1 MNQQQTI
8 KAGSTGT
15 VIMYLAVFAGII
27 LRFAAPDLKPFSPQE
42 ASFAGMLAGK
52 NFLEAL
58 FTSVAVSPQ
67 PPLFNILTWIVTSIL
82 GISEFSM
89 RLLPAMFGTAAIF
102 VVQKMTR
109 SFYSERVSILA
120 VSLFSL
126 NPFLISISRSCSF
139 ASLFLLISL
148 LMVYYFMLSVKYNSF
163 VMGPFIFWS
172 IAAIY
177 THHNAL
183 LLLAVLNAV
192 LFLRYREE
200 IRINL
205 WIRSQIYILLSWLPL
220 CVYLFKGISAG
231 VYPWENPS
239 MLPLFFY
246 REMLL
251 GPVLGF
257 NIVTIMFL
265 LAVSFFLLVGI
276 VTLRSIKEKRM
287 TDIMT
292 IIAAMLP
299 VIPWI
304 EEIIR
309 KQPYGPQVMALSG
322 ALILILIAVGASH
335 LSRDGTVLF
344 SVITVVFYAW
354 AAFVY
359 FYQPAGAADVRKAYT
374 EVSSQYRD
382 RDIVFNTD
390 PENYIPFQFYNAHM
404 NGKNI
409 PDILLAPVPEF
420 KGNKT
425 IRKMWR
431 VIKNF
436 LLEKTGTDVYAGYD
450 RNIIPED
457 MIENEIAGASR
468 VWLLCSAGDTGAET
482 DKPWVKRHFREVS
495 RKTSGGINIILL
507 EKTYK

>member
-1 MNQQQTI
+1 MNQQQPI

-15 VIMYLAVFAGII
+15 AIMYLAVFAGIV
-27 LRFAAPDLKPFSPQE
+27 LRFAMPGLKPLSPQE
-42 ASFAGMLAGK
+42 ASFAGLFAGK
-52 NFLEAL
+52 GFLEGL
-58 FTSVAVSPQ
+58 FTSLAVNHQ
-67 PPLFNILTWIVTSIL
+67 PPLFDILTWIMTSIF
-82 GISEFSM
+82 GVSEFSL
-89 RLLPAMFGTAAIF
+89 RFLPALFGSAAIF

-120 VSLFSL
+120 VSLFAL

-139 ASLFLLISL
+139 ASLFLLTSL

-172 IAAIY
+172 IAGIY
-177 THHNAL
+177 THHNTL

-205 WIRSQIYILLSWLPL
+205 WIRSQIYIFLSWLPL

-231 VYPWENPS
+231 VYPWENQA
-239 MLPLFFY
+239 MLPLLFY

-251 GPVLGF
+251 GPELGF
-257 NIVTIMFL
+257 NAVTILFM
-265 LAVSFFLLVGI
+265 LAASFFLLVGT

-287 TDIMT
+287 TDIM
-292 IIAAMLP
+292 IITAAILP
-299 VIPWI
+299 AVPWI

-309 KQPYGPQVMALSG
+309 KQPYGPQAMALSG
-322 ALILILIAVGASH
+322 ALMLILIAVGASH

-374 EVSSQYRD
+374 EISSQYRAG
-382 RDIVFNTD
+382 DIIFNTD
-390 PENYIPFQFYNAHM
+390 PENYITFQFYNSHM
-404 NGKNI
+404 NGKNM
-409 PDILLAPVPEF
+409 PDRLLAPVPEF
-420 KGNKT
+420 KGSKAVRD
-425 IRKMWR
+425 IWR
-431 VIKNF
+431 GIKNF
-436 LLEKTGTDVYAGYD
+436 LLEKTGIAVYAGYD

-457 MIENEIAGASR
+457 MIENEIAGTSR
-468 VWLLCSAGDTGAET
+468 VWLLCPGGGAET
-482 DKPWVKRHFREVS
+482 DRPWIKKHFREAS
-495 RKTSGGINIILL
+495 RKNAGGADIILL
-507 EKTYK
+507 EKIYK